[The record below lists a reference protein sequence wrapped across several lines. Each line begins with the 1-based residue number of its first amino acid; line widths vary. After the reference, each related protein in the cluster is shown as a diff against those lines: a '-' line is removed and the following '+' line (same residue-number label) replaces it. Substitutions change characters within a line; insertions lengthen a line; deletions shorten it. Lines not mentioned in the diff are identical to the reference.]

1 MPSELSEVSE
11 ESADTAGAVTAIAG
25 TPGPANRWLAATRP
39 QFLTITVVAVLVGL
53 AGAAASSAP
62 FDGARAA
69 LTLLGALLAHA
80 GANLVNDFHDRD
92 ADATNPDGLHPFTGG
107 SRMIQ
112 RGLFEA
118 RTIAAYG
125 YALLA
130 ATAALGVVL
139 AAGRP
144 QLWGVGAVGLLLAI
158 AYSAP
163 PLRLSARGVGE
174 AVIAAAWLLVTVGA
188 DVAQRGAWSP
198 VPVIAGLPLALLVAA
213 ILLANGYPDRRADA
227 ASGKRTIVVRLG
239 TRRAARAY
247 LGLIGAAGLWLAGAV
262 AAGALPAG
270 ALAGLLPLVM
280 SLDAARRLRRHRDGD
295 PAESLLPAIRATIA
309 AAHLHGLLVAGAL
322 LLAG

>member
-1 MPSELSEVSE
+1 MRSKLSEVSDG
-11 ESADTAGAVTAIAG
+11 SAETAGAMTAR
-25 TPGPANRWLAATRP
+25 PANRWLAATRP

-53 AGAAASSAP
+53 AGAAASGAP
-62 FDGARAA
+62 FDGARAT
-69 LTLLGALLAHA
+69 LTLLGASLAHA

-92 ADATNPDGLHPFTGG
+92 ADAANPDGLHPFTGG

-112 RGLFEA
+112 RGLLEA

-174 AVIAAAWLLVTVGA
+174 AVIATAWLLVAVGA
-188 DVAQRGAWSP
+188 DMAQRGAWSLTP
-198 VPVIAGLPLALLVAA
+198 VVAGLPLALLVAA

-227 ASGKRTIVVRLG
+227 AAGKRTIVVRLG
-239 TRRAARAY
+239 TCRATRVY
-247 LGLIGAAGLWLAGAV
+247 LGLVAAAALWLAGAV
-262 AAGALPAG
+262 AAAALPAW
-270 ALAGLLPLVM
+270 ALAGLLPLAL
-280 SLDAARRLRRHRDGD
+280 SLDAARRLRRHRDDD
-295 PAESLLPAIRATIA
+295 PVTSLLPAIRGTIA

-322 LLAG
+322 LLGAGAAR